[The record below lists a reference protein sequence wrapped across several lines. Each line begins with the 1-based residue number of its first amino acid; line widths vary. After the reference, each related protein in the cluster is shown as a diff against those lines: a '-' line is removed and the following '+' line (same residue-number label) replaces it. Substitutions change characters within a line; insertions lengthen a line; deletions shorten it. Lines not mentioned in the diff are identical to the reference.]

1 MKYLLIATLFFSCH
15 KKDYGLEPEP
25 KECNR
30 YEYKHP
36 VIKQIKPFHPNIDN
50 DIKIRRFIVNG
61 GCYYGELDGY
71 GRTPFAY
78 GGIANN
84 PKDQET
90 IKKLIREVL
99 NEKR

>member
-15 KKDYGLEPEP
+15 KKDYGLEPDP
-25 KECNR
+25 KEYNR

-36 VIKQIKPFHPNIDN
+36 ILKEITPFYPNVKN
-50 DIKIRRFIVNG
+50 NIKIRRFIVDG
-61 GCYYGELDGY
+61 VIYSGELDGY

-90 IKKLIREVL
+90 IKELIREVL